1 MSECVSVCLSVC
13 VNGVDTWKW
22 CLCMSVRMYTHIG
35 MSTFAYESFNMYILI
50 LNIHIVLNLFV
61 LNYEV
66 VKAVF

>member
-1 MSECVSVCLSVC
+1 
-13 VNGVDTWKW
+13 
-22 CLCMSVRMYTHIG
+22 MSVRMYTHIG